1 MMATGRG
8 VPPEQFFKALE
19 THPNLGAVVL
29 FLGFPQLTDS
39 ELEVLKQTG
48 VKIVVACALRPGDRG
63 LIERQAIHLAIVPRS
78 DSPPPGTP
86 AFFAICLTPSR
97 SAG

>member
-1 MMATGRG
+1 LQKGINVITEKIQVSQMQMMATGGG

-39 ELEVLKQTG
+39 ELEVLKKTG
-48 VKIVVACALRPGDRG
+48 
-63 LIERQAIHLAIVPRS
+63 
-78 DSPPPGTP
+78 
-86 AFFAICLTPSR
+86 SR
-97 SAG
+97 SWSRARFVRATGDSSSVRRSI